1 MDAAVLGVGVD
12 RSVKPASGYH
22 VGGEREALR
31 KLDRFLESKLTNYAS
46 SRNDPSLRLQSH
58 LSPHIHYGQISVVY
72 VAHRARKVAAARPE
86 LRRSV
91 DVFLDELVVRRELAI
106 NLS

>member
-1 MDAAVLGVGVD
+1 MAGFARPPCGGPWTCLDALDAAVLGVGVD

-46 SRNDPSLRLQSH
+46 SRNDPSLRLQSPH

-72 VAHRARKVAAARPE
+72 VAHRARKVAAARP
-86 LRRSV
+86 S
-91 DVFLDELVVRRELAI
+91 
-106 NLS
+106 